1 MFLHLKVFLYY
12 FGIFMPKFIYLF
24 HTMLLLSY
32 IHKKWYFS
40 ELQNTSQLKTDIL
53 SGLTV
58 ALALVP
64 EAIAF
69 SFVAGVNPIVWLHA
83 AFIVGL
89 LTAIFW
95 GRPGMI
101 SGATWALAVVMT
113 SLVVTYGIEYLFATL
128 ILMWALQILFW
139 VFWLGKL
146 VRLIPHSVMLWFVN
160 GLAIII
166 FMAQIEQFKVWEEW
180 LPSSEMWIM
189 LWLIVLTMA
198 IIQFLPKFTKS
209 LPSGLVAIVC
219 VTLLVLFIPGL
230 EDVRTVSSYL
240 AENGYKD
247 IIWSFPIFSIP
258 NIEVGFLE
266 MMQIITPYALILAI
280 IGLTESLMTLSLID
294 EITETRWNNNKESIG
309 QGIANATCWF
319 FGAMWWCAMIWQS
332 MINIWNGGR
341 GRMSWISAAVFLILL
356 IVFAT
361 AYISMIPLAALVGLM
376 FMVVIGTFAWPTFK
390 MLPKIPRI
398 DAFVIIAVT
407 VITVV
412 TEDLALAVVSGVII
426 SALAFA
432 WKKAEHIDVVRTVDI
447 KNITHYDL
455 DWPLFFGSISR
466 FKTLFTIPEDTKE
479 VIIDFADSHVM
490 DHSAIEAINSLTEKY
505 ERAWKKLHLRHLSP
519 DCRAKIK
526 NAEKIVDINVIED
539 PKYFVADVKI
549 I

>member
-1 MFLHLKVFLYY
+1 
-12 FGIFMPKFIYLF
+12 
-24 HTMLLLSY
+24 
-32 IHKKWYFS
+32 
-40 ELQNTSQLKTDIL
+40 
-53 SGLTV
+53 
-58 ALALVP
+58 
-64 EAIAF
+64 
-69 SFVAGVNPIVWLHA
+69 
-83 AFIVGL
+83 
-89 LTAIFW
+89 
-95 GRPGMI
+95 
-101 SGATWALAVVMT
+101 
-113 SLVVTYGIEYLFATL
+113 
-128 ILMWALQILFW
+128 
-139 VFWLGKL
+139 
-146 VRLIPHSVMLWFVN
+146 
-160 GLAIII
+160 
-166 FMAQIEQFKVWEEW
+166 
-180 LPSSEMWIM
+180 
-189 LWLIVLTMA
+189 
-198 IIQFLPKFTKS
+198 
-209 LPSGLVAIVC
+209 
-219 VTLLVLFIPGL
+219 
-230 EDVRTVSSYL
+230 
-240 AENGYKD
+240 
-247 IIWSFPIFSIP
+247 
-258 NIEVGFLE
+258 
-266 MMQIITPYALILAI
+266 
-280 IGLTESLMTLSLID
+280 
-294 EITETRWNNNKESIG
+294 
-309 QGIANATCWF
+309 
-319 FGAMWWCAMIWQS
+319 
-332 MINIWNGGR
+332 
-341 GRMSWISAAVFLILL
+341 MSWISAAVFLILL